1 MPFTRTTRCSGPAP
15 SLTPRVKEFAFS
27 GCCCSSSLISATVC
41 STFLEI
47 LAPLE
52 NENRFFCLLSVGTQ
66 LPCNITEGW
75 TRIHSS
81 LSLLNAHTLFPLP
94 LERAYALLPTS
105 WTRIHSSLTS
115 SLACRLIDSSSSHL
129 GPRVPYSDQCLAV
142 VTNRNRHPEITT
154 AVLRI
159 HNRRKIKD
167 PVFGILS
174 LYKNFYQNPKPWFL
188 DFLKISKN
196 RTENFGFFHEH
207 HRILKILKLP
217 GWPILCFWF
226 NNRNRQLWFWSF

>member
-1 MPFTRTTRCSGPAP
+1 
-15 SLTPRVKEFAFS
+15 
-27 GCCCSSSLISATVC
+27 
-41 STFLEI
+41 
-47 LAPLE
+47 
-52 NENRFFCLLSVGTQ
+52 
-66 LPCNITEGW
+66 
-75 TRIHSS
+75 
-81 LSLLNAHTLFPLP
+81 
-94 LERAYALLPTS
+94 
-105 WTRIHSSLTS
+105 
-115 SLACRLIDSSSSHL
+115 
-129 GPRVPYSDQCLAV
+129 LAV

-217 GWPILCFWF
+217 G
-226 NNRNRQLWFWSF
+226 